1 MEVNG
6 GCCKYLDFVFSKNHF
21 NKIIVNYKILH
32 SPPLGDILLHPERLS
47 RATFVAAKR
56 VNPLT
61 TFLCETTSHC
71 YNRSFCFAG
80 AIYSTSVILVYF
92 FCHSRAWRLCRN
104 TFLLSFLPP
113 TRTLEGKLRRGT
125 RTCCFYWIPACAG
138 MTKKRYYDTVSKSG
152 MTNKKTR
159 MTTLLQSL
167 FTYVF
172 SIMNAL
178 P

>member
-1 MEVNG
+1 MSDKRDLLLMEVNG

-32 SPPLGDILLHPERLS
+32 SSPLGDILLHTERLS

-80 AIYSTSVILVYF
+80 AITTNLFS
-92 FCHSRAWRLCRN
+92 
-104 TFLLSFLPP
+104 LSQH
-113 TRTLEGKLRRGT
+113 TRHNMFVFHPRDY
-125 RTCCFYWIPACAG
+125 CFTIRINSKI
-138 MTKKRYYDTVSKSG
+138 KKRNYC
-152 MTNKKTR
+152 
-159 MTTLLQSL
+159 
-167 FTYVF
+167 
-172 SIMNAL
+172 SIIISY
-178 P
+178 